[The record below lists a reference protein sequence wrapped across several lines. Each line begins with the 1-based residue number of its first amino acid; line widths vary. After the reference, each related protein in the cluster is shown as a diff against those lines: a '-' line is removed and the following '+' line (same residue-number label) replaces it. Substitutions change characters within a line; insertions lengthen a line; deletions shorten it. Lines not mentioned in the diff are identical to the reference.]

1 MFLAIACT
9 IANISDVKGQIE
21 KVKSFITFMASFS
34 FIYLF
39 LPLKHFSV
47 VTTIKTG
54 GKFHLLIMEKPP
66 KEVVQFSNIL
76 IEMYII
82 FPKT

>member
-9 IANISDVKGQIE
+9 IAKISDVKSQIE
-21 KVKSFITFMASFS
+21 KVKSFITFMVTSS

-39 LPLKHFSV
+39 LPLKYFSV

-54 GKFHLLIMEKPP
+54 GKF
-66 KEVVQFSNIL
+66 VD
-76 IEMYII
+76 
-82 FPKT
+82 